1 MGATTGRRQQSQGVA
16 LCLAS
21 AVGFGLMAILA
32 KEAYAA
38 GVDLATVL
46 VLRFALAATA
56 FWALVAARRPVWP
69 SRRVVLGGLALGGA
83 GYAAQAGLFF
93 GALTHIDAS
102 LTSLLL
108 YTYPA
113 LVFLTAL
120 ALGRERAD
128 GRRTGAL
135 VLASGGAALVLL
147 GGGTGA
153 LEPTGVAMALGAA
166 VVYTA
171 YILVADRILGH
182 IDTFLLSALIIT
194 GAFASFSVF
203 AALSGGISLG
213 FQPHGWLVVIGLSLV
228 STVMPVTA
236 FMLGL
241 PKVGPA
247 TASIVST
254 AEPVVTVTLAMVV
267 FGERLGPVQ
276 AVGGALVL
284 GAVVLLQ
291 TRGKVRSDAASPELP
306 APTPAR
312 PLAQHAA

>member
-1 MGATTGRRQQSQGVA
+1 MSCCRVKEEPWGVAGRKGYRGANARSTLRPCSLSSAPSPSSARTRPSASATVPTRAGTMGATTGSRQHSRAVA
-16 LCLAS
+16 LCIAS

-38 GVDLATVL
+38 GVDVTTAL

-56 FWALVAARRPVWP
+56 FWAIVAWRRPAWP
-69 SRRVVLGGLALGGA
+69 SRRVVLGALALGA
-83 GYAAQAGLFF
+83 VGYAVQAGLFF

-113 LVFLTAL
+113 LVFLAAL
-120 ALGRERAD
+120 AVGRERAD
-128 GRRTGAL
+128 RRRTGTL
-135 VLASGGAALVLL
+135 VLASGGAVLVLL
-147 GGGTGA
+147 GGRTGA

-166 VVYTA
+166 VTYTA
-171 YILVADRILGH
+171 YILVSHRIPGH
-182 IDTFLLSALIIT
+182 IRHFLLQALIVT
-194 GAFASFSVF
+194 RAFVSFSAFAAV
-203 AALSGGISLG
+203 SGGVSLG
-213 FQPHGWLVVIGLSLV
+213 FQPHGWLVIVGLSLV

-254 AEPVVTVTLAMVV
+254 AEA
-267 FGERLGPVQ
+267 
-276 AVGGALVL
+276 
-284 GAVVLLQ
+284 
-291 TRGKVRSDAASPELP
+291 
-306 APTPAR
+306 
-312 PLAQHAA
+312 

>member
-1 MGATTGRRQQSQGVA
+1 MGATTGSRQHSQGVA

-38 GVDLATVL
+38 GVDVTTVL
-46 VLRFALAATA
+46 VLRFAIAATA
-56 FWALVAARRPVWP
+56 FWLIVAGRRPVWP
-69 SRRVVLGGLALGGA
+69 ARRVVLGSLALGGA
-83 GYAAQAGLFF
+83 CYAAQAGLVFA
-93 GALTHIDAS
+93 ALTHIDAS

-108 YTYPA
+108 YIYPA
-113 LVFLTAL
+113 LVFLAAL

-128 GRRTGAL
+128 RRRTGAL

-153 LEPTGVAMALGAA
+153 LEPAGVAMALGAA

-171 YILVADRILGH
+171 YILMADRILGH
-182 IDTFLLSALIIT
+182 IDAFLVSALIAT
-194 GAFASFSVF
+194 GAFASFSAF
-203 AALSGGISLG
+203 AAVSGGVSLG
-213 FQPHGWLVVIGLSLV
+213 FQPRGWLIIAGLSLV

-276 AVGGALVL
+276 AMGGALVV

-291 TRGKVRSDAASPELP
+291 AGGKVRSDAAPPDLP
-306 APTPAR
+306 ARAPAR
-312 PLAQHAA
+312 PLAEHAA

>member
-1 MGATTGRRQQSQGVA
+1 MGAATGRRQHSQGVA

-38 GVDLATVL
+38 GVDVTTAL

-56 FWALVAARRPVWP
+56 FWAIVAARRPAWP
-69 SRRVVLGGLALGGA
+69 SRRVVAGGLALGA
-83 GYAAQAGLFF
+83 VGYALQAGLFF

-113 LVFLTAL
+113 LVFLAAVAL
-120 ALGRERAD
+120 RRERAD
-128 GRRTGAL
+128 RRRTGTLA
-135 VLASGGAALVLL
+135 LASGGAALVLL
-147 GGGTGA
+147 GGGAGA

-166 VVYTA
+166 VTYTA
-171 YILVADRILGH
+171 YILVSDRILGH
-182 IDTFLLSALIIT
+182 IDTFLLSALIVT
-194 GAFASFSVF
+194 GAFMSFSVF
-203 AALSGGISLG
+203 GAVSGGFSLG
-213 FQPHGWLVVIGLSLV
+213 FQPHGWLLVAGLSLV

-254 AEPVVTVTLAMVV
+254 VEPVVTVTLAMVV
-267 FGERLGPVQ
+267 FGERLSPVQ
-276 AVGGALVL
+276 TVGGALVL

-291 TRGKVRSDAASPELP
+291 AGGKVRSHAASPDLP
-306 APTPAR
+306 APAPAR

>member
-1 MGATTGRRQQSQGVA
+1 MGATTGSRRHSQGVA

-38 GVDLATVL
+38 GVDVTTAL

-56 FWALVAARRPVWP
+56 FWAIVAARRPVWP
-69 SRRVVLGGLALGGA
+69 SRRVVVGGLALGA
-83 GYAAQAGLFF
+83 VGYALQAGLFF

-113 LVFLTAL
+113 LVFLAAL

-128 GRRTGAL
+128 RRRTGTL
-135 VLASGGAALVLL
+135 VLASGGVALVLL
-147 GGGTGA
+147 GGRTGA

-166 VVYTA
+166 VTYTV

-182 IDTFLLSALIIT
+182 IDTFLLSALIVT
-194 GAFASFSVF
+194 GAFVSFSAFGAV
-203 AALSGGISLG
+203 SGGIALG
-213 FQPHGWLVVIGLSLV
+213 FQPHGWLVVAGLSLV

-254 AEPVVTVTLAMVV
+254 FEPVVTVTLAMVV
-267 FGERLGPVQ
+267 FGERLSPVQ

-284 GAVVLLQ
+284 GAVIVLQ
-291 TRGKVRSDAASPELP
+291 TRGKVRSDAASPDLP
-306 APTPAR
+306 APAPAR
-312 PLAQHAA
+312 PLAQRAA